1 MYGPESVGSLR
12 SDEIPLGA
20 NVRSAENYT
29 VEPFDRSWPDRDG
42 WLVRLISTPS
52 RHLPFPRAQSLISGQ
67 SRGLRA
73 TFRPAIPPPS
83 GRLKDYRAPR
93 PMCTPTG

>member
-29 VEPFDRSWPDRDG
+29 VEPFDRSWPTVPIQVARTLTGRSRALWDLD
-42 WLVRLISTPS
+42 LAPKESVRM
-52 RHLPFPRAQSLISGQ
+52 
-67 SRGLRA
+67 A
-73 TFRPAIPPPS
+73 TADI
-83 GRLKDYRAPR
+83 G
-93 PMCTPTG
+93 